1 MVTRVAV
8 DADIPDSALL
18 LSETIAQVP
27 DEPVNYLLRGE
38 VWLRAGDTGRAADDF
53 LKARELAERRWA
65 SSAWGY
71 LDQAYRDRAEA
82 GLAACGASGARQHE
96 PEQSLRL

>member
-1 MVTRVAV
+1 MIDLVA
-8 DADIPDSALL
+8 DADMPDGALL
-18 LSETIAQVP
+18 LSETISRAP
-27 DEPVNYLLRGE
+27 DEPVNYILRGE
-38 VWLRAGDTGRAADDF
+38 MWLSVGDTGRAAADF

-82 GLAACGASGARQHE
+82 GLAACGSSGARQRE